1 MITQK
6 YRGHR
11 TNHQHFSWTNQSFPK
26 YISIRKYNTPLTI
39 ILVKLVH
46 QGVNGLVEYN
56 NSIVSAVLQ
65 GGLSNQSFQ
74 RIDYFA
80 QPDNPESETKNV
92 GGGYVKGGANYN
104 INDAHNVFF
113 NAGFI
118 SRQPN
123 FDGVFP
129 NYETQLILI
138 YKMRKLHL
146 LN

>member
-1 MITQK
+1 M
-6 YRGHR
+6 
-11 TNHQHFSWTNQSFPK
+11 
-26 YISIRKYNTPLTI
+26 
-39 ILVKLVH
+39 VKLVW

-56 NSIVSAVLQ
+56 NSTISVLQ

-74 RIDYFA
+74 RIDYFS

-104 INDAHNVFF
+104 IDDKSNVFF
-113 NAGFI
+113 NGFI

-129 NYETQLILI
+129 NYKQC
-138 YKMRKLHL
+138 
-146 LN
+146 